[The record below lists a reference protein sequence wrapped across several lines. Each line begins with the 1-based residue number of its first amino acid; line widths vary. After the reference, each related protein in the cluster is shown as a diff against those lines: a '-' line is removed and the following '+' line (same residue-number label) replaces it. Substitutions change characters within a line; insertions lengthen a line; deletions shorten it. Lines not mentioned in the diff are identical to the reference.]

1 VRILR
6 IKIGTFYTVKNAYFL
21 GNLNTNLFRC
31 PASLVNKGSQ
41 GIIFFSGDVNAD

>member
-1 VRILR
+1 VKISR
-6 IKIGTFYTVKNAYFL
+6 IKIATFYAAKNAYFL

-41 GIIFFSGDVNAD
+41 GIIFLSGDVNAE